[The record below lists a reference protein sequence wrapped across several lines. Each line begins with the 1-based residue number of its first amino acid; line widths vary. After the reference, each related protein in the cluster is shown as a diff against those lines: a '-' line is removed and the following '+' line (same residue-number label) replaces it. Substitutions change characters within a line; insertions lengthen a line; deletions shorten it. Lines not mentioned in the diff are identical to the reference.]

1 MSALERFSVATV
13 SDRRKSAHLGFGSA
27 VIDRRDRRK
36 SGAALMLSLWALFLL
51 SAMVISWAI
60 DIDSRLV
67 LSGQSNR
74 ALEAE
79 AMACSGAEI
88 AMHPAVIPGSP
99 LLRGGLARGQTFET
113 RITGEG
119 GKLNLRWLLQGENP
133 QHLEVLRKYLENKGV
148 DLNERDHMIDCL
160 LDWVDPD
167 NLVRLNGAEEEPGYK
182 PANKMITTVD
192 ELKKVRGWSEFTSQK
207 DWDADFT
214 VNSSGPIDI
223 AWASRDVLLALP
235 GMDANRVDQFLAIRR
250 GPDGIDGT
258 EDDPIKGAA
267 DAQIALGFTPQQF
280 EQLAPLLNPGRDPVF
295 RVTSVGKSGDVTR
308 VVRMVIRKAGN
319 SVQLLNWKE
328 L

>member
-1 MSALERFSVATV
+1 MDT
-13 SDRRKSAHLGFGSA
+13 H
-27 VIDRRDRRK
+27 RDSKK

-67 LSGQSNR
+67 ISGQANR

-88 AMHPAVIPGSP
+88 AMHPAVLPGSP
-99 LLRGGLARGQTFET
+99 LLRGGLARNQTYET

-119 GKLNLRWLLQGENP
+119 GRINLNWIVAGENP

-160 LDWVDPD
+160 LDWVDAD

-182 PANKMITTVD
+182 PPNRGRLLSID
-192 ELKKVRGWSEFTSQK
+192 ELKNVRGWAEFTSQK

-214 VNSSGPIDI
+214 LKSVGPIDI

-235 GMDANRVDQFLAIRR
+235 GMDANRVDQFLALRR
-250 GPDGIDGT
+250 GPDGIEGT
-258 EDDPIKGAA
+258 EDDPIKGPA
-267 DAQIALGFTPQQF
+267 DAQIALGMRKEQF
-280 EQLAPLLNPGRDPVF
+280 DQLVPLLNPGRDQTF
-295 RVTSVGKSGDVTR
+295 RVTSVGKSGDVMR

-319 SVQLLNWKE
+319 SVQLLSWKE

>member
-1 MSALERFSVATV
+1 MDT
-13 SDRRKSAHLGFGSA
+13 H
-27 VIDRRDRRK
+27 RDSKK

-67 LSGQSNR
+67 LSGQANR

-88 AMHPAVIPGSP
+88 AMHPAVLPGSP
-99 LLRGGLARGQTFET
+99 LLRGGLARNQTYET

-119 GKLNLRWLLQGENP
+119 GRLNLNWIVAGENP

-160 LDWVDPD
+160 LDWVDAD

-182 PANKMITTVD
+182 PPNRGRLLSID
-192 ELKKVRGWSEFTSQK
+192 ELKNVRGWAEFTSQK

-214 VNSSGPIDI
+214 LKSSGKIDI
-223 AWASRDVLLALP
+223 RWASRDVLLALP
-235 GMDANRVDQFLAIRR
+235 GMDANRVEQFLALRR
-250 GPDGIDGT
+250 GPDGIEGT
-258 EDDPIKGAA
+258 EDDPIKELG
-267 DAQIALGFTPQQF
+267 DAQIALGFSRDQF
-280 EQLAPLLNPGRDPVF
+280 AQLSDLVGVNDPVM
-295 RVTSVGKSGDVTR
+295 RVTSVGKSGEVMR

-319 SVQLLNWKE
+319 SVQLLSWKE